1 MPPPASLEDNCCF
14 CCSKLFDGT
23 AEVDKLERDALLA
36 ADTLDEDEVI
46 AVEDGTEEALV
57 ADVVTVV
64 VDEGIPPATTALIE
78 ASN

>member
-1 MPPPASLEDNCCF
+1 MPPPASLDADCCF

-23 AEVDKLERDALLA
+23 AEVDKLEEDALLA
-36 ADTLDEDEVI
+36 ADTVDKDEVI
-46 AVEDGTEEALV
+46 AVEEGTEEALV